1 MSLESIR
8 GESDSRAP
16 RIEGAPLVLI
26 VDDDRDS
33 RDAAKMVL
41 EDEGYSVDVAAD
53 GRAALDRLKRSPPP
67 VLLLVDLTMP
77 VMDGPSLLHALEASE
92 HAGIP
97 VIVMTA
103 TGPDLKTSGL
113 PYPVLRKPFDLDE
126 LMQMVTVCAPRLW
139 DDDEEPTDQT
149 VTPSDFPLPSS
160 RPRRAVADSTAR
172 TACVACDG
180 VAVVRCTGCGE
191 AYCRRCLGEGP
202 SGRCPGCRLAS
213 RR

>member
-1 MSLESIR
+1 MSMEPISGHR
-8 GESDSRAP
+8 DSRAP
-16 RIEGAPLVLI
+16 YIDGGPLVLI

-33 RDAAKMVL
+33 RDAARMVL
-41 EDEGYSVDVAAD
+41 EDEGYSVDVASD
-53 GRAALDRLKRSPPP
+53 GRAALDRLGHQPPP

-103 TGPDLKTSGL
+103 TGPDMKTSGL

-149 VTPSDFPLPSS
+149 VVPSDFPLPPLSS
-160 RPRRAVADSTAR
+160 RRALSESTAR
-172 TACVACDG
+172 TSCVACDG
-180 VAVVRCTGCGE
+180 VAVMRCTGCGE
-191 AYCRRCLGEGP
+191 AFCRRCLGAGP
-202 SGRCPGCRLAS
+202 TGRCPGCRLGA
-213 RR
+213 RG